1 MTIGIVANRSKEQAA
16 AAIRTLRRSLDRHG
30 LSTLLDAELVGLSG
44 LEDGSFAATA
54 EMIALADAI
63 AVFGG
68 DGTMLAT
75 SRRFAGTGVPLVGF
89 NLGRLGFMAEFSID
103 EIPATIDAL
112 VKKEYRVV
120 ERTLLEALVDGEGE
134 PLIGMNDLVIT
145 KRETRLLVNIDVH
158 VNDDYL
164 GTYSADGLI
173 IATPT
178 GSTAYALAV
187 GGPVIAPN
195 ASVFVI
201 APIAPHMLTAR
212 PIVLSDDAVIR
223 ITPTGGDQLD
233 QEVRVVADGQNA
245 HYLSSTHSCTIRRHE
260 HRVTLIK
267 SAHRTYYDILRAKLL
282 WGRHPTLDQ
291 KLDRGN
297 Q

>member
-1 MTIGIVANRSKEQAA
+1 MTIGIVANRSKEQAP
-16 AAIRTLRRSLDRHG
+16 AAIAELRKALDRHRF
-30 LSTLLDAELVGLSG
+30 STLLDAELEGLSG
-44 LEDGSFAATA
+44 LGDGQYVETS
-54 EMIALADAI
+54 EMIERVDAV

-75 SRRFAGTGVPLVGF
+75 GRRFAGTGIPLVGF
-89 NLGRLGFMAEFSID
+89 NLGRLGFMAEFSVD

-112 VKKEYRVV
+112 VSKEYRVV
-120 ERTLLEALVDGEGE
+120 DRTLIEARIDGEDE
-134 PLIGMNDLVIT
+134 PLIGLNDLVIT
-145 KRETRLLVNIDVH
+145 KRENRLLVDIDVH

-164 GTYSADGLI
+164 GTYSADGLV

-195 ASVFVI
+195 ASVFVV

-212 PIVLSDDAVIR
+212 PIILSDDVEIR
-223 ITPTGGDQLD
+223 ITPTGGDARE

-245 HYLSSTHSCTIRRHE
+245 QYLNSAHSCIIRRHPGS
-260 HRVTLIK
+260 VSLIK
-267 SAHRTYYDILRAKLL
+267 SSQRTYFDILRAKLL

-291 KLDRGN
+291 NLG
-297 Q
+297 QEG